1 MDASLFV
8 PPACLKHFFLHS
20 VIPSM
25 ILDSMARTIAG
36 LGSMPITA
44 EQFATTL
51 ENMSR
56 AWEANLS
63 AAWCVLRCAFCCA
76 VCYAEIHSVKI
87 TDEQVV
93 RSSLGNGD
101 SPQFIQGSVVHSW
114 YVGMS
119 CPIARDFQKNIGEEK
134 SFYDDSQQTSG
145 THWRTHWRTGE
156 LTTYRISSVCPSRCP
171 VLTCRE
177 VS

>member
-1 MDASLFV
+1 MFET
-8 PPACLKHFFLHS
+8 FFSAFRHS
-20 VIPSM
+20 VIPSL

-93 RSSLGNGD
+93 LRLGMVTHHI
-101 SPQFIQGSVVHSW
+101 QFQGSVVHSW

-119 CPIARDFQKNIGEEK
+119 CPIARDFQKNIG
-134 SFYDDSQQTSG
+134 SQRMRRSLSTTTAS
-145 THWRTHWRTGE
+145 RRLELTGE
-156 LTTYRISSVCPSRCP
+156 LENSRRIGYHRSVLLTVPS
-171 VLTCRE
+171 
-177 VS
+177 

>member
-25 ILDSMARTIAG
+25 ILDSMARTITG

-119 CPIARDFQKNIGEEK
+119 CPIARDFQKNIG
-134 SFYDDSQQTSG
+134 SQRMRRSLSTTTAS
-145 THWRTHWRTGE
+145 RRLELTGE
-156 LTTYRISSVCPSRCP
+156 LTGELENSRRIGYHRSVLLTVPS
-171 VLTCRE
+171 
-177 VS
+177 